1 MKRAPTND
9 SRAHAFTRRSFLETA
24 IGAYAITPIA
34 RLSLQLGGSGS
45 GSLTKEQRDRMTPS
59 QVIEEVKKGNER
71 FRTGKMA
78 PRDYVAEK
86 R

>member
-1 MKRAPTND
+1 VKRAPTND

-24 IGAYAITPIA
+24 IGACAITPIA

-59 QVIEEVKKGNER
+59 QVIEELKKGER
-71 FRTGKMA
+71 YAAMYA
-78 PRDYVAEK
+78 SK
-86 R
+86 RLRSWAL